1 MELASERLFL
11 QIPFWGVAYIF
22 YLTRLWVAKVNPSH
36 PLFYIDE
43 RSEERR
49 VSKIGC
55 FSKWWAKKN

>member
-22 YLTRLWVAKVNPSH
+22 YLTRLWVGVLPINPH
-36 PLFYIDE
+36 
-43 RSEERR
+43 
-49 VSKIGC
+49 SKIGC